1 MKRILRFSIVGIAA
15 FVLDASLLQCFLTW
29 TNHLLL
35 SNTLS
40 FSIATLF
47 NFFASYYWVNASQK
61 PMHQVFLPF
70 LFLSVCGLVLN
81 WILLPIFYTIMQ
93 ESLWISKGIT
103 TVLVMLF
110 NYFTRLLLLEGGEPN
125 HG

>member
-1 MKRILRFSIVGIAA
+1 MKRISRFFIVGVAA
-15 FVLDASLLQCFLTW
+15 FVLDASLLQCFLAL
-29 TNHLLL
+29 NQHLLL

-47 NFFASYYWVNASQK
+47 NFVASYFWVNESHK
-61 PMHQVFLPF
+61 PIQQVFLPF

-81 WILLPIFYTIMQ
+81 WILLPIFYSIMQ

-110 NYFTRLLLLEGGEPN
+110 NYFTRLILLEGEEPT